1 MPPPEK
7 ITPDTPLR
15 LEKVEE
21 WLGEIEVDD
30 RTPVR
35 FAELV
40 TTSVTPNSDLHASA
54 EYRKHLLGE
63 LAKRAMRTAL
73 AAKG

>member
-1 MPPPEK
+1 MSPARLGR
-7 ITPDTPLR
+7 TPD
-15 LEKVEE
+15 
-21 WLGEIEVDD
+21 
-30 RTPVR
+30 R
-35 FAELV
+35 FSEMV
-40 TTSVTPNSDLHASA
+40 TSSVAPNSDLHASA